1 MKTFNIK
8 GRDGARPS
16 RIHGKQLF
24 LTNAGPASVP
34 SAGMQHSGN
43 TRVVPS
49 LLRQINARRIMDLL
63 WQEGPVSRAELVRR
77 THISA
82 PTMSRLMENLER
94 AGLVECDPELQRGS
108 GRPAAIY
115 RPARKGAQ
123 VIGVMVGIRVS
134 HVTSTGLDGVLDP
147 VRSVSFPTPHSYG
160 NFLSTLSEQ
169 VALVRERVAAPCLG
183 VGFSVPG
190 LVLETDQR
198 IALSPNLHFL
208 DGCQPGMDLEQ
219 RVKVPVLLHQ
229 EEHGFCIAE
238 RMFGA
243 ARGVDNFAV
252 VDICDGLGMAVVS
265 GGRLVTGSRGF
276 GGELGHMTIEPEGES
291 CGCGNRGCLE
301 TVATDLS
308 FARKVSKQA
317 GRKVSVDAAVK
328 AVCEGRWN
336 ASELMYET
344 LDFLATGVGMIIN
357 VFNPELV
364 LVHGSL
370 FDARDSVLGTFCDKV
385 RSHALRPSFEGC
397 RIKRTTVDKRL
408 GGVAALMDRL

>member
-1 MKTFNIK
+1 MKLKKETRVGGNL
-8 GRDGARPS
+8 PS
-16 RIHGKQLF
+16 VG
-24 LTNAGPASVP
+24 V
-34 SAGMQHSGN
+34 QHSGHA
-43 TRVVPS
+43 RVVPS
-49 LLRQINARRIMDLL
+49 LLRQINARRIMDSL
-63 WQEGPVSRAELVRR
+63 WQEGPLSRAELVRR
-77 THISA
+77 TRISA
-82 PTMSRLMENLER
+82 PTMSRLMEDLER
-94 AGLVECDPELQRGS
+94 DGLVECDPERQHGS

-123 VIGVMVGIRVS
+123 VIGVMVGIRES
-134 HVTSTGLDGVLDP
+134 HVIATGLDGVLNP
-147 VRSVSFPTPHSYG
+147 KRAVSFSTPHTYG
-160 NFLSTLSEQ
+160 DFLSTLSAQVEQ
-169 VALVRERVAAPCLG
+169 VRKLVEGPCLG
-183 VGFSVPG
+183 VGLSVPG
-190 LVLETDQR
+190 LVLDSEQR

-208 DGCQPGMDLEQ
+208 DGCQPGIDLEQ
-219 RVKVPVLLHQ
+219 RMKVPVLLHQ

-276 GGELGHMTIEPEGES
+276 GGELGHMTIDPDGEP

-301 TVATDLS
+301 TVATDLA
-308 FARKVSKQA
+308 FARNVSRQA
-317 GRKVSVDAAVK
+317 GRKVSVEAAVR
-328 AVCEGRWN
+328 AVKEGRWN
-336 ASELMYET
+336 ASELMYNT
-344 LDFLATGVGMIIN
+344 LDNLARGVGMIIN

-370 FDARDSVLGTFCDKV
+370 FDARAGMLGTFCDKV

-397 RIKRTTVDKRL
+397 RIGRTTVDKRL

>member
-1 MKTFNIK
+1 MAA
-8 GRDGARPS
+8 GANLS
-16 RIHGKQLF
+16 
-24 LTNAGPASVP
+24 SV
-34 SAGMQHSGN
+34 GVQHSGHA
-43 TRVVPS
+43 RVVPS

-77 THISA
+77 TSISA
-82 PTMSRLMENLER
+82 PTMSRLMESLER
-94 AGLVECDPELQRGS
+94 AGLVECDPELQRSS
-108 GRPAAIY
+108 GRPAAVY

-123 VIGVMVGIRVS
+123 VIGVMVGIRDT
-134 HVTSTGLDGVLDP
+134 HVTATGLDGVLDP
-147 VRSVSFPTPHSYG
+147 NRSVSFSTPHTYG
-160 NFLSTLSEQ
+160 NFMTKLAEQ
-169 VALVRERVAAPCLG
+169 VVRVRDMAPAPCLG

-190 LVLETDQR
+190 LVLDADQR

-208 DGCQPGMDLEQ
+208 DGCQPGLDLEQ

-243 ARGVDNFAV
+243 ARGIDNFAV

-276 GGELGHMTIEPEGES
+276 GGELGHMTIDPAGEP

-301 TVATDLS
+301 TVATDLA
-308 FARKVSKQA
+308 FTRNVSRQA
-317 GRKVSVDAAVK
+317 GRKINIEAAVK
-328 AVCEGRWN
+328 AFREGRWN
-336 ASELMYET
+336 ASELMYDA
-344 LDFLATGVGMIIN
+344 LDNLARGVGMIIN

-364 LVHGSL
+364 LVHGSI
-370 FDARDSVLGTFCDKV
+370 FEARDSVLGTFCDKV
-385 RSHALRPSFEGC
+385 RSHSLRPSFEGC
-397 RIKRTTVDKRL
+397 RIERTTVDKRL

>member
-1 MKTFNIK
+1 MGVNLSPV
-8 GRDGARPS
+8 RV
-16 RIHGKQLF
+16 Q
-24 LTNAGPASVP
+24 PAE
-34 SAGMQHSGN
+34 HS
-43 TRVVPS
+43 RVVPA

-77 THISA
+77 TSISA
-82 PTMSRLMENLER
+82 PTMSRLMERLEQT
-94 AGLVECDPELQRGS
+94 GLVECDPELQHGS

-115 RPARKGAQ
+115 RPARKKTQ
-123 VIGVMVGIRVS
+123 VIGVMVGIRES
-134 HVTSTGLDGVLDP
+134 YVTATGLDGVFGP
-147 VRSVSFPTPHSYG
+147 ERSVSFATPQTYAQ
-160 NFLSTLSEQ
+160 FISTLAEQ
-169 VALVRERVAAPCLG
+169 IEKLRHKVSVPCLG
-183 VGFSVPG
+183 VGLSVPG
-190 LVLETDQR
+190 LVLDADQR

-208 DGCQPGMDLEQ
+208 DGCQPGLDLQQ
-219 RVKVPVLLHQ
+219 RIKVPVLLHQ
-229 EEHGFCIAE
+229 EEHGFCMAE

-276 GGELGHMTIEPEGES
+276 GGELGHMTIDPEGIP

-301 TVATDLS
+301 TVATDLA
-308 FARKVSKQA
+308 FARNVSRQA
-317 GRKVSVDAAVK
+317 GRKVGVEAAVR
-328 AVCEGRWN
+328 AVREGRWN
-336 ASELMYET
+336 ASTLMYEA
-344 LDFLATGVGMIIN
+344 LDPLARGVGMLIN

-364 LVHGSL
+364 LVHGAL

-397 RIKRTTVDKRL
+397 RIGRTTVDKRL